1 MACGVHDQHP
11 IIPML
16 SEGVSDVSSSDQTG
30 VLELVVLKS
39 EEVRSTADQKG
50 KARAALVRTSA
61 RKS

>member
-1 MACGVHDQHP
+1 
-11 IIPML
+11 
-16 SEGVSDVSSSDQTG
+16 VSSSDQTG